1 MSRKRSPARKNR
13 RQPTPSEARAISRR
27 GVETLTI
34 VWMLFVLTAAACELV
49 ALLAAVAG
57 RVFEDGLR
65 VRALAELMGFAAL
78 VIGLLSLGLMLLVCR
93 LRDEPPPTPILIF
106 AGLVGAAPLA
116 MIVARR
122 WM

>member
-1 MSRKRSPARKNR
+1 M
-13 RQPTPSEARAISRR
+13 
-27 GVETLTI
+27 TI